1 MSLNVDKCHTICF
14 STKKSN
20 LDTTYVLNNHVLTKV
35 HHHCYLGVILSEDL
49 KWSEYILHNYNIKCQ
64 TNCWYHQEELQKC
77 LCRLQLSKF
86 YNSLVRPE
94 IEYANS
100 ACYPYLKKDMHHLD
114 MIQHSAARL
123 CFNNYS
129 KEPGVVT
136 DMFNKLEWPSLKGR
150 RILSQLSMFHQ
161 IVYQTVDIDKD
172 SYLTPLPHT
181 SRSDNFKTF
190 IRPH

>member
-1 MSLNVDKCHTICF
+1 MKTLNVQSILCIIITS
-14 STKKSN
+14 STKQTLGIIRRNFRNVSVDCKSK
-20 LDTTYVLNNHVLTKV
+20 LYD
-35 HHHCYLGVILSEDL
+35 
-49 KWSEYILHNYNIKCQ
+49 
-64 TNCWYHQEELQKC
+64 
-77 LCRLQLSKF
+77 
-86 YNSLVRPE
+86 SLVRPK

-100 ACYPYLKKDMHHLD
+100 AWYPYLKKDIHHLD
-114 MIQHSAARL
+114 MIQNSVARL

-181 SRSDNFKTF
+181 SRSGILKTF
-190 IRPH
+190 IRPHSNCNQ

>member
-1 MSLNVDKCHTICF
+1 MKTLNVQGILCIIITSSAKQTLGITRRNFRNVSVDC
-14 STKKSN
+14 KSK
-20 LDTTYVLNNHVLTKV
+20 LYD
-35 HHHCYLGVILSEDL
+35 
-49 KWSEYILHNYNIKCQ
+49 
-64 TNCWYHQEELQKC
+64 
-77 LCRLQLSKF
+77 
-86 YNSLVRPE
+86 SLVRPK

-100 ACYPYLKKDMHHLD
+100 AWYPYLKKDIHHLD
-114 MIQHSAARL
+114 MIHHSVARL
-123 CFNNYS
+123 CFNNYF

-181 SRSDNFKTF
+181 SRSGIFKTF
-190 IRPH
+190 IRPHSNCNQ

>member
-1 MSLNVDKCHTICF
+1 MKTLNVQSILCIIITSSAKQTLGIIRRNFRNVSVDC
-14 STKKSN
+14 KSK
-20 LDTTYVLNNHVLTKV
+20 L
-35 HHHCYLGVILSEDL
+35 
-49 KWSEYILHNYNIKCQ
+49 
-64 TNCWYHQEELQKC
+64 
-77 LCRLQLSKF
+77 
-86 YNSLVRPE
+86 YNSLVRPK

-100 ACYPYLKKDMHHLD
+100 AWYPYLKKHMHHLD

-150 RILSQLSMFHQ
+150 WILSQLSMFHQ

-172 SYLTPLPHT
+172 SYLTPLPCN
-181 SRSDNFKTF
+181 SRSGNSKTF
-190 IRPH
+190 IRLSNSNCNQ

>member
-1 MSLNVDKCHTICF
+1 MKTLNVQSILCIIIT
-14 STKKSN
+14 SNTKQTLGIIRRNFRNVSVDCKSK
-20 LDTTYVLNNHVLTKV
+20 LYD
-35 HHHCYLGVILSEDL
+35 
-49 KWSEYILHNYNIKCQ
+49 
-64 TNCWYHQEELQKC
+64 
-77 LCRLQLSKF
+77 
-86 YNSLVRPE
+86 SLVRPK

-100 ACYPYLKKDMHHLD
+100 AWYPYLKKDIHHLD
-114 MIQHSAARL
+114 MIQHSVARL

-181 SRSDNFKTF
+181 SRSGIFKTF
-190 IRPH
+190 IRPHSNCNQ

>member
-1 MSLNVDKCHTICF
+1 MKTLNVQGILCIIITSSAKQTLGITRRNFRNVSVDC
-14 STKKSN
+14 KSK
-20 LDTTYVLNNHVLTKV
+20 LYD
-35 HHHCYLGVILSEDL
+35 
-49 KWSEYILHNYNIKCQ
+49 
-64 TNCWYHQEELQKC
+64 
-77 LCRLQLSKF
+77 
-86 YNSLVRPE
+86 SLVRPK

-100 ACYPYLKKDMHHLD
+100 AWYPYLKKDIHHLD
-114 MIQHSAARL
+114 MIQHSVARL

-181 SRSDNFKTF
+181 SRSGIFKTF
-190 IRPH
+190 IRPHSNCNQ

>member
-1 MSLNVDKCHTICF
+1 M
-14 STKKSN
+14 
-20 LDTTYVLNNHVLTKV
+20 

-64 TNCWYHQEELQKC
+64 TNSGIIRRNFRNVSVDCKSEL
-77 LCRLQLSKF
+77 
-86 YNSLVRPE
+86 YDSLVRPK
-94 IEYANS
+94 IEYANF
-100 ACYPYLKKDMHHLD
+100 AWYPYLKKDMHHLD

-181 SRSDNFKTF
+181 SRSGNFKTF
-190 IRPH
+190 IRPHSNCNQ

>member
-1 MSLNVDKCHTICF
+1 MKTLNVQSILCIIITS
-14 STKKSN
+14 STKQTLGIIRRNFRNVSVDCKSK
-20 LDTTYVLNNHVLTKV
+20 L
-35 HHHCYLGVILSEDL
+35 
-49 KWSEYILHNYNIKCQ
+49 
-64 TNCWYHQEELQKC
+64 
-77 LCRLQLSKF
+77 
-86 YNSLVRPE
+86 YNSLVRPK

-100 ACYPYLKKDMHHLD
+100 AWYPYLKKDIHRLD

-123 CFNNYS
+123 CFNNYF

-150 RILSQLSMFHQ
+150 RILPQLSMFHQ

-181 SRSDNFKTF
+181 SRSGILKTF
-190 IRPH
+190 IRPHSNCNQ

>member
-1 MSLNVDKCHTICF
+1 
-14 STKKSN
+14 
-20 LDTTYVLNNHVLTKV
+20 
-35 HHHCYLGVILSEDL
+35 
-49 KWSEYILHNYNIKCQ
+49 
-64 TNCWYHQEELQKC
+64 
-77 LCRLQLSKF
+77 
-86 YNSLVRPE
+86 
-94 IEYANS
+94 
-100 ACYPYLKKDMHHLD
+100 MHHLD

-172 SYLTPLPHT
+172 SYLTPLPRT
-181 SRSDNFKTF
+181 SRSGIFKTF
-190 IRPH
+190 IRPHSNCNQ